1 MKRKE
6 LTIKKEIS
14 FNLNLHSK
22 ELYVHSRRKKNPIN
36 GFSQNEE
43 K

>member
-1 MKRKE
+1 M
-6 LTIKKEIS
+6 KKEIS

-22 ELYVHSRRKKNPIN
+22 ELYVQCTLYTVEDEKNPIN